1 MRYSTFFVIFFYVA
15 TLGTAFGETED
26 TLEKAET
33 LMTELKFYEAVF
45 ALEPLVMADQ
55 KSKKQEKALW
65 LANMLCERL
74 AEIFME
80 AYMQEDADIETEKLE
95 ALNRLGADINWNYFV
110 GYVYSYGFL
119 KRLVELYP
127 NSSWRPAAEYYLIK
141 KGYPVGALDHDDTR
155 KALHAYV
162 IKYAKS
168 GLAEVYM
175 ACLDIANINHGIW
188 AALTYPNEPGPGGN
202 MGDGFISGD
211 PEKDKKRAAACKA
224 EALKYYAKFIANGH
238 GAEARKGALELY
250 EKLKQNEKSGFGFIM
265 FGC

>member
-15 TLGTAFGETED
+15 TLGMAFGETENA
-26 TLEKAET
+26 LEKAEA
-33 LMTELKFYEAVF
+33 LMIDLKFYEAVF

-55 KSKKQEKALW
+55 KSEAQEKAFW
-65 LANMLCERL
+65 LANILCERL
-74 AEIFME
+74 SEIFME
-80 AYMQEDADIETEKLE
+80 EYREGPGDIKTEEIK

-119 KRLVELYP
+119 DQLLKLYP
-127 NSSWRPAAEYYLIK
+127 NSSWAPIAEYYLIK
-141 KGYPVGALDHDDTR
+141 KGYPVGALDHDVTLE
-155 KALHAYV
+155 ALHTYV
-162 IKYAKS
+162 VKYAKS

-188 AALTYPNEPGPGGN
+188 AALTYPDEPGPEGN

-211 PEKDKKRAAACKA
+211 PENDKKRAAACKA

-250 EKLKQNEKSGFGFIM
+250 EKLKQNEKLGFGFIT